1 MARQQLQVLVVPE
14 LLGCIYYTDIA
25 RPDHGML
32 PPKAAAAMNG
42 VVFCGALAGQ
52 FFLG

>member
-32 PPKAAAAMNG
+32 PPKAAAMGKIAWRGRANTPS
-42 VVFCGALAGQ
+42 
-52 FFLG
+52 